1 MKKLLALVG
10 ILVLV
15 GAIAVPVL
23 AHGPGWGRGHQ
34 MGGSGRG
41 AGPGYCGEY
50 GPGYGNL
57 GEEQRTQLDT
67 LNKKFHDET
76 AQVRNDLWN
85 KRGELNALL
94 NSPNPDTEKAKALQK
109 EISDLRANLAEK
121 RLDFELEE
129 RKVAPEGSYG
139 RGYGKGYGMG
149 YGHHMGGYG
158 PGKGYG
164 HHMGG
169 YGPGMGYGH
178 HMGGYGPGMG
188 YGPHMGGGYGQGSC
202 WN

>member
-1 MKKLLALVG
+1 
-10 ILVLV
+10 
-15 GAIAVPVL
+15 
-23 AHGPGWGRGHQ
+23 
-34 MGGSGRG
+34 
-41 AGPGYCGEY
+41 
-50 GPGYGNL
+50 
-57 GEEQRTQLDT
+57 LDT

-76 AQVRNDLWN
+76 AELRNDLWN
-85 KRGELNALL
+85 KRGELSALL
-94 NSPNPDTEKAKALQK
+94 NSPNPDAEKAKALQK

-139 RGYGKGYGMG
+139 RGYGKGSGKGYGKG